1 MAHFFI
7 RPHYQY
13 DPKWCAWFEDSLIDQ
28 SASISFPFSLF
39 HCDVTDYS
47 GGLMSL
53 CTVHFYI
60 YPRENRRCQIHKYF
74 VLPESTNTFIFHL
87 SNDPLSEYSQSRL
100 SIYRPIY
107 HLIFKLSAS

>member
-60 YPRENRRCQIHKYF
+60 YPGKIAGAKYTNILFYQRALTRLFFTCQMIHS
-74 VLPESTNTFIFHL
+74 VNIL
-87 SNDPLSEYSQSRL
+87 S
-100 SIYRPIY
+100 
-107 HLIFKLSAS
+107 HG